1 MPVLFPKAS
10 SSSAKDTID
19 GDRKAKPAA
28 NGKDTASASSK
39 SKGKASVN
47 ASVSVNGSGMGK
59 TGGKAKGGAAAYEVQ
74 IETYSYPA
82 WESLKVQ
89 KVL

>member
-10 SSSAKDTID
+10 SSSAKGTID

-28 NGKDTASASSK
+28 NGKDTTSNK

-59 TGGKAKGGAAAYEVQ
+59 AGGKAKGGEAAYEVQ

-82 WESLKVQ
+82 WERLKVQ